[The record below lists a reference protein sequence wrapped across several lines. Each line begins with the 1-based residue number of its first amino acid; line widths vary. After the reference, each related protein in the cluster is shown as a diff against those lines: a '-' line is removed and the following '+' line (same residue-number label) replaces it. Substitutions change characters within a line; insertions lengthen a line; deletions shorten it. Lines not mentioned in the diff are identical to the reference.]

1 MREQSQIVADRA
13 AVLKWLMRQLHS
25 FPFPGAC
32 SALVSVVIAMT
43 RCPAFTSPQIRHL
56 RSMWERARPVL
67 AHTDEHMSPP
77 CYAGPTAFVVKS
89 AVGEAVV
96 PVVPSAPV
104 VKLGPPTVWPP
115 EIVCQLA
122 ELHLDIG
129 SFESARASS
138 QWLLNAMGVARHWR
152 DALLPML
159 CSFAAI
165 GPVRTSLLAFY
176 ESPLLAHDDLGM
188 DMLGHLR
195 IQLVGGEASQQ
206 VVRGILAYAPRLTLL
221 ALDSEGDIDRTLFD
235 AIPDDLLVLELRGAA
250 LSVRAVTLVNRLLR
264 LERLGLGGRAAPTT
278 VRLLTSICGRRGIV
292 LSHL

>member
-1 MREQSQIVADRA
+1 MQQ
-13 AVLKWLMRQLHS
+13 MHH
-25 FPFPGAC
+25 FHGAC
-32 SALVSVVIAMT
+32 SALVSLVIAMT
-43 RCPAFTSPQIRHL
+43 RCPAFTSAQIRHL
-56 RSMWERARPVL
+56 RSMWARARPFL
-67 AHTDEHMSPP
+67 TQSDEHMSPP
-77 CYAGPTAFVVKS
+77 CYAGPSVFVVKS
-89 AVGEAVV
+89 ADGEAVV
-96 PVVPSAPV
+96 PVAPVASKPV

-122 ELHLDIG
+122 ELHLDIT

-264 LERLGLGGRAAPTT
+264 LERLGLGGGAAPTT

-292 LSHL
+292 LTHL